1 MCRESAWK
9 RVQVLWDPVLHGML
23 EWYWCR
29 ENVWTGWYIKGLWK
43 WRREICSEFCLQ
55 VWRLWW
61 VWNVNFTDR
70 PFTDVCFL
78 LCLLLVIFV
87 RALSR
92 ATAKRTETI
101 FCLSAAPHSSTAVNY
116 LACYLNSL
124 QNRRSVD
131 SSLCSSCLTLS
142 PRPSQSSDFGDV
154 SDTNSPLFAS
164 DHGTEKWLTEAKYQ
178 GLERRPNRSV
188 INLLLARTCHYSYY
202 YH

>member
-55 VWRLWW
+55 VCRLWW

-87 RALSR
+87 WALSR
-92 ATAKRTETI
+92 TTAEARRTETI
-101 FCLSAAPHSSTAVNY
+101 FCLSAAPSSSTAVNY

-131 SSLCSSCLTLS
+131 SSLCSSCKTLS
-142 PRPSQSSDFGDV
+142 QAFAVKWFRWRIQDEQSSFRLGPRDRQMIDRGEM
-154 SDTNSPLFAS
+154 SRPRKT
-164 DHGTEKWLTEAKYQ
+164 AK
-178 GLERRPNRSV
+178 
-188 INLLLARTCHYSYY
+188 
-202 YH
+202 

>member
-92 ATAKRTETI
+92 ATARRTETF
-101 FCLSAAPHSSTAVNY
+101 FCLSAAPPIIWLAISIHYKIEGLWTAV
-116 LACYLNSL
+116 CVVPV
-124 QNRRSVD
+124 RP
-131 SSLCSSCLTLS
+131 S

-154 SDTNSPLFAS
+154 SKTNSPLFAS
-164 DHGTEKWLTEAKYQ
+164 DHVTDKWLTEAKCQ
-178 GLERRPNRSV
+178 GLERRPNSSA